1 MHMADALL
9 SPAVGGAFWAA
20 SAAVVA
26 RSSRRLA
33 GGDDDRLA
41 PLMGMTGAFVFAAQM
56 VNFAI
61 PGTGSSGHLGG
72 GLLLAL
78 LLGPHAAVVVVTS
91 ILLVQALLF
100 ADGGLLALGAN
111 AWNLGVVPA
120 FVAAPL
126 VARPLV
132 RRGREALGVVL
143 GAVVALQLGALGVV
157 AQTAASGIAA
167 LPLGPFL
174 GAMLPIHL
182 AVGLVEGFA
191 TLAVWRVLR
200 DRRPEELDPAAPAPV
215 RSVGGLLAA
224 LLLAAVLTGGALSWL
239 ASEKPDG
246 LEWSVARAASA
257 EPAAEGR
264 LHALL
269 ARAQA
274 RLAAFPGYAPRGAE
288 PSRPGTSTAG
298 LLGAAATLGLVG
310 GAAMLLRRCGP
321 RG

>member
-1 MHMADALL
+1 MADALL

-20 SAAVVA
+20 SAALVA

-33 GGDDDRLA
+33 SGGSEGLA

-78 LLGPHAAVVVVTS
+78 LLGGDAAVVVMASV
-91 ILLVQALLF
+91 LVVQALLF

-111 AWNLGVVPA
+111 AWNLGVLPA

-126 VARPLV
+126 VARPLL
-132 RRGREALGVVL
+132 RRGFAGPGIVL
-143 GAVVALQLGALGVV
+143 GAVVALQLGALSVV

-167 LPLGPFL
+167 LPLLPFL
-174 GAMLPIHL
+174 AAMLPVHL
-182 AVGLVEGFA
+182 AIGLVEGFA

-200 DRRPEELDPAAPAPV
+200 ARRPEAVPAPAVAAHRPA
-215 RSVGGLLAA
+215 GTLLAG
-224 LLLAAVLTGGALSWL
+224 LLLAAALTGGVLSWL

-246 LEWSVARAASA
+246 LEWSVSRAAAA

-264 LHALL
+264 LHLFL
-269 ARAQA
+269 ARAQE
-274 RLAAFPGYAPRGAE
+274 RLAAFPGYRPRGAA
-288 PSRPGTSTAG
+288 PSRPGTSAAG
-298 LLGAAATLGLVG
+298 LLGAAATLGLVAG
-310 GAAMLLRRCGP
+310 GGLLLRLLGP
-321 RG
+321 RR

>member
-9 SPAVGGAFWAA
+9 TPAVGGSLWAA

-26 RSSRRLA
+26 RASRRVA
-33 GGDDDRLA
+33 RGADERLA

-78 LLGPHAAVVVVTS
+78 LLGPDAAVLVMAS

-111 AWNLGVVPA
+111 LWNLGIVPA

-126 VARPLV
+126 VAHPLL
-132 RRGREALGVVL
+132 RRGRETPGIVL
-143 GAVVALQLGALGVV
+143 GAVASLQLGALGVV
-157 AQTAASGIAA
+157 AATAASGIAA
-167 LPLGPFL
+167 LPLLPFL
-174 GAMLPIHL
+174 AAMLPIHL
-182 AVGLVEGFA
+182 AIGLVEGFA

-200 DRRPEELDPAAPAPV
+200 ERRPGELPALAPV
-215 RSVGGLLAA
+215 RVRSFGAA
-224 LLLAAVLTGGALSWL
+224 GLLLAACLTGGLLSWL

-246 LEWSVARAASA
+246 LEWSVARAAAA
-257 EPAAEGR
+257 EPAAEGK

-269 ARAQA
+269 ARVQA
-274 RLAAFPGYAPRGAE
+274 RLSAFPGYAPRGAR
-288 PSRPGTSTAG
+288 PSRSGTSTAG
-298 LLGAAATLGLVG
+298 LAGAGATLGLVAL
-310 GAAMLLRRCGP
+310 AALLLRRLGP

>member
-9 SPAVGGAFWAA
+9 SPAVGGALWAA
-20 SAAVVA
+20 AAAGVG
-26 RSSRRLA
+26 RSSRRGA

-78 LLGPHAAVVVVTS
+78 LLGPHAAVVVVAS

-126 VARPLV
+126 VARPLM

-264 LHALL
+264 LHTLL

-310 GAAMLLRRCGP
+310 GVAMLLRRCGP

>member
-9 SPAVGGAFWAA
+9 SPAVGGTLWAA

-26 RSSRRLA
+26 RSSRRVAAA
-33 GGDDDRLA
+33 GDGRLA

-72 GLLLAL
+72 GLLLSL
-78 LLGPHAAVVVVTS
+78 LLGPHAAVVVMTS

-111 AWNLGVVPA
+111 VWNLGVVPA

-126 VARPLV
+126 VARPLM
-132 RRGREALGVVL
+132 RRGLEAPGVLL

-157 AQTAASGIAA
+157 SQTSASGITA
-167 LPLGPFL
+167 LPLLPFL
-174 GAMLPIHL
+174 ASMLPIHL
-182 AVGLVEGFA
+182 AIGLVEGAA
-191 TLAVWRVLR
+191 TLALWRVLR
-200 DRRPEELDPAAPAPV
+200 ERRPEGCAPAPPLAV
-215 RSVGGLLAA
+215 GSSGGLLAG
-224 LLLAAVLTGGALSWL
+224 LLLAAALTGGLLSRL
-239 ASEKPDG
+239 ASERPDG
-246 LEWSVARAASA
+246 LEWSVARAAKA

-269 ARAQA
+269 ARAQE
-274 RLAAFPGYAPRGAE
+274 RIAALPDYAPRGAGG
-288 PSRPGTSTAG
+288 SRTGTSSAG
-298 LLGAAATLGLVG
+298 LAGAAATLALVA
-310 GAAMLLRRCGP
+310 GAALLLRRLGP

>member
-9 SPAVGGAFWAA
+9 SPAVGGTLWAA

-26 RSSRRLA
+26 RSSRVLA
-33 GGDDDRLA
+33 GGAEERLA

-78 LLGPHAAVVVVTS
+78 LLGPHAAVVVMTS

-111 AWNLGVVPA
+111 VWNLGVLPA
-120 FVAAPL
+120 FVAAPF
-126 VARPLV
+126 VARPLM
-132 RRGREALGVVL
+132 RRGHEAAGLLL

-157 AQTAASGIAA
+157 GETAASGIAA
-167 LPLGPFL
+167 LPVGPFL

-182 AVGLVEGFA
+182 AIGVVEGLV

-200 DRRPEELDPAAPAPV
+200 ERRPEALPVLAPATA
-215 RSVGGLLAA
+215 RSPGSLAA
-224 LLLAAVLTGGALSWL
+224 GLLLASLLTGGGLSWL

-246 LEWSVARAASA
+246 LEWSVARSASA

-269 ARAQA
+269 ADAQEK
-274 RLAAFPGYAPRGAE
+274 LAAFPDYAPRGAE
-288 PSRPGTSTAG
+288 PSRPGTSAAG
-298 LLGAAATLGLVG
+298 LLGVAATLGLVA
-310 GAAMLLRRCGP
+310 GAALLLRRLGP

>member
-9 SPAVGGAFWAA
+9 SPVVGGALWAA
-20 SAAVVA
+20 SAAAVA
-26 RSSRRLA
+26 RSAGRLGRA
-33 GGDDDRLA
+33 GDERLA

-78 LLGPHAAVVVVTS
+78 LLGPDAAVVVMTS

-126 VARPLV
+126 VARPLMA
-132 RRGREALGVVL
+132 RGREAAGIVL
-143 GAVVALQLGALGVV
+143 GAVVALELGALGVV

-167 LPLGPFL
+167 LPLLPFL
-174 GAMLPIHL
+174 AAMLPIHL
-182 AVGLVEGFA
+182 AIGLVEGAA

-200 DRRPEELDPAAPAPV
+200 DRKPEASFPAPAAV
-215 RSVGGLLAA
+215 RSTGGLLAG
-224 LLLAAVLTGGALSWL
+224 LLLAAALTGGVLSWL
-239 ASEKPDG
+239 ASERPDG
-246 LEWSVARAASA
+246 LEWSVARAART

-269 ARAQA
+269 ARAQEK
-274 RLAAFPGYAPRGAE
+274 LAAFPGYAPRGAP
-288 PSRPGTSTAG
+288 PSRPATSAAG
-298 LLGAAATLGLVG
+298 LAGAAATLGLVAL
-310 GAAMLLRRCGP
+310 GAAILRGLGP
-321 RG
+321 RR